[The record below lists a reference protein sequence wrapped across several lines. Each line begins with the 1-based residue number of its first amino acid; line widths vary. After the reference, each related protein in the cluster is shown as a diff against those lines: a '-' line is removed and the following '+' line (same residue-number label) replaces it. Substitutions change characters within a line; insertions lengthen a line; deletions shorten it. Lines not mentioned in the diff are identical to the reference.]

1 MKFYEWFVKNI
12 KNPDEIDV
20 DTECYMIEAWNG
32 AITSCL
38 DEITQYVDCP
48 PVVEYYLEKLKQS
61 KDVF

>member
-1 MKFYEWFVKNI
+1 MKFYEWFSKHIQDVS
-12 KNPDEIDV
+12 EIDT

-38 DEITQYVDCP
+38 DEVAQHVDF
-48 PVVEYYLEKLKQS
+48 VEYYIEKLKQS